1 MCSSVLHLVFTS
13 AAFRPVFGFDS
24 DFYSPCLQILL
35 FVPFLYC
42 VVGVLFPVFTNS
54 ALRALPVLCCWSFAV
69 FVYFFLAL
77 TFLRL
82 CVLFLFVLFF
92 GYALFVG

>member
-1 MCSSVLHLVFTS
+1 M
-13 AAFRPVFGFDS
+13 
-24 DFYSPCLQILL
+24 
-35 FVPFLYC
+35 PFLYC
-42 VVGVLFPVFTNS
+42 VVGTLFPVFTNS

-77 TFLRL
+77 TFFHLL
-82 CVLFLFVLFF
+82 VVILFIHCL